1 MQSLRFWQKKQQQGN
16 DAVRLRPPILLKF
29 RSSKTFIICAVA
41 MAIFTDIFLYGLVV
55 PVFPFALESRA
66 NIHPDDVQTW
76 VSVLLAV
83 YGGGLLVASPICGY
97 FADRTTT
104 RRGPLLCGLA
114 ALAASTI
121 MLCIGKNIVLFILGR
136 LFQGI
141 SAAIVWVVGLALLVD
156 TVGKD
161 EIARSM
167 GIVSAAL
174 SAATFL
180 APLLGGIVYDRGGY
194 YAVFAM
200 AFVLIGVDILWR
212 LVLIE
217 KKVAMLYTV
226 PLDVNEQVEVSLSPN
241 AVSTDKEEKEAK
253 PDIPNPKDTGIAGF
267 TTTNKKSS
275 KLPAVITLLRY
286 PRLLAAL
293 WACMAEATLLT
304 SLEASL
310 PLYTHE
316 NFHFGPVGAGLIFLA
331 IVVPALLAPL
341 VGWVCDKY
349 SHRWIETTGFILCCP
364 FFILLRLPT
373 DDSTGSIVLMCAL
386 LALLGVSFIMIT
398 PPAMAEITFILQGLE
413 EKKPGRF
420 GNNGAYAQ
428 GYGLYNV
435 AWSAGTLVGPLW
447 AGFVKDA
454 AGWGTMTWSLGLLS
468 FVTVFPTA
476 YYTSGKLNF
485 RTDFRITKKKQSA
498 QADGS
503 GSDSPVRIDT
513 V

>member
-1 MQSLRFWQKKQQQGN
+1 
-16 DAVRLRPPILLKF
+16 
-29 RSSKTFIICAVA
+29 
-41 MAIFTDIFLYGLVV
+41 MAIFTDIFLYGLIV
-55 PVFPFALESRA
+55 PVFPFALESGA

-83 YGGGLLVASPICGY
+83 YGGGILVASPICG
-97 FADRTTT
+97 FLADRTTT
-104 RRGPLLCGLA
+104 RRGPLLSGLL
-114 ALAASTI
+114 ALAASTV

-141 SAAIVWVVGLALLVD
+141 SAAVVWVVGLALLVD

-167 GIVSAAL
+167 GIVSVAL

-217 KKVAMLYTV
+217 KRVATLYERAAPT
-226 PLDVNEQVEVSLSPN
+226 DNNERANPSPSHS
-241 AVSTDKEEKEAK
+241 AALHESGERERE
-253 PDIPNPKDTGIAGF
+253 PIPNRRAIEKPLNRSAF
-267 TTTNKKSS
+267 
-275 KLPAVITLLRY
+275 ITLLRY

-293 WACMAEATLLT
+293 WACMAEAALLT
-304 SLEASL
+304 ALEASL
-310 PLYTHE
+310 PLFTRE
-316 NFHFGPVGAGLIFLA
+316 NFNFGSIGAGLVFLA
-331 IVVPALLAPL
+331 IVIPTFLAPL
-341 VGWVCDKY
+341 VGWVCDMY
-349 SHRWIETTGFILCCP
+349 GHRWIATMGFVLCCP

-373 DDSTGSIVLMCAL
+373 GDSTSNIVLMCAL
-386 LALLGVSFIMIT
+386 LALLGASFIMIT
-398 PPAMAEITFILQGLE
+398 PAVMAEITFILQDLE

-420 GNNGAYAQ
+420 GSNGAYAQ

-468 FVTVFPTA
+468 FVTAFPTA

-503 GSDSPVRIDT
+503 GSDLPARIDT